1 MSIVIIEGTPPEP
14 TDPAPTVIISY
25 QGPPGPSAVT
35 TATLTNID
43 GVLKGNG
50 VNIAEAIA
58 GTDFEAPIAPGT
70 TGQYWR
76 GDKTWQTLPN
86 GATNLSV
93 TGQTA
98 TGLTVASDTGTDAA
112 IPQATGSL
120 AGLQS
125 AADKAKEDVIW
136 NIGPD
141 IASAATM
148 DIGASTGDIMNVT
161 GNTGITA
168 FTSAPAGV
176 RKKLIFGSTISITHN
191 ATSLI
196 MPNGANVTL
205 VAGSCLE
212 FLSLGSG
219 NWRCT
224 SILNAP
230 LEITAKSTTPTLL
243 AIQAGPKGSAGTGA
257 TSYTIPRAD
266 ATHAGIISAAEWTVL
281 SGISG
286 VNTGDQSLSLGTVG
300 ASTVAVNLSG
310 GTSATVPAA
319 TASAAGVATAAQITK
334 LDGIDPGAE
343 VNVNA
348 DWNAVSGD
356 AQILNKP
363 TIPAAQVNSDWTA
376 VSGVAQILNKPT
388 LGTAAA
394 LNVPTSGDAAS
405 GEVVKGSDT
414 RLSNARTPTAH
425 THPVSDLTAGSAVL
439 GDVLTFNGTNYAPAA
454 PSDGSPTRSI
464 KVATSDGQSV
474 FTGFDNDYLDGLQ
487 EWTLWG
493 TSLPPAKITATDGTT
508 ATLDAAFAA
517 EVLIGDELRCLS
529 WGAAYSGLSAASRM
543 LWIIGDTGSNDQS
556 SNATANDAAKTAN
569 SIGAGAT
576 VNGHASLSFNGT
588 SSYIKWDNATNL
600 NAAMNADGWSFIA
613 VLKSASS
620 DSGASVCWNNSA
632 SNYEYGVL
640 KCDESSNSN
649 KPDIYIQNG
658 IGTSYELTS
667 THASTI
673 AVWHVYRVRRSGS
686 TLKLSIDGGA
696 EETLSASFISSNNR
710 FSLGA
715 LIRPLNPSGVVFD
728 AMDLAEV
735 TVCNSSPTIG
745 ELDNEVSSLKLK
757 YGIA

>member
-25 QGPPGPSAVT
+25 QGPPGPSAVKT
-35 TATLTNID
+35 STLTNID

-86 GATNLSV
+86 GVTNLSV

-98 TGLTVASDTGTDAA
+98 TGLTVASSTGTGAA

-136 NIGPD
+136 TIGPD

-148 DIGASTGDIMNVT
+148 DIGTSSGDIMNVT
-161 GNTGITA
+161 GTATISA
-168 FTSAPAGV
+168 FTVAPAGV
-176 RKKLIFGSTISITHN
+176 RKKIILGSNLVITHN

-196 MPNGANVTL
+196 MPNGQSATFP
-205 VAGSCLE
+205 ASSCLE

-230 LEITAKSTTPTLL
+230 LEITAKSTGPTIL
-243 AIQAGPKGSAGTGA
+243 AIQAGPKGSAGAGA

-319 TASAAGVATAAQITK
+319 TASAAGVATASQITK
-334 LDGIDPGAE
+334 LDSIAAGAE

-363 TIPAAQVNSDWTA
+363 T
-376 VSGVAQILNKPT
+376 
-388 LGTAAA
+388 LGTAAP
-394 LNVPTSGDAAS
+394 LNVPATGDAAS

-425 THPVSDLTAGSAVL
+425 THPVSDFTAGSAVL

-454 PSDGSPTRSI
+454 PSGGSPTRSI
-464 KVATSDGQSV
+464 KVATADGQSV

-493 TSLPPAKITATDGTT
+493 TSLPPAKITATDGIT

-556 SNATANDAAKTAN
+556 SNSTANNAAKTAN
-569 SIGAGAT
+569 SIGSGAT

-600 NAAMNADGWSFIA
+600 NAAMNADGWAFIA
-613 VLKSASS
+613 VINSASA
-620 DSGASVCWNNSA
+620 DSGHSVCWNNSGSDYA
-632 SNYEYGVL
+632 YGVL
-640 KCDESSNSN
+640 ACDEGSNSN
-649 KPDIYIQNG
+649 KPDVYIKYN
-658 IGTSYELTS
+658 ISTSYELAS
-667 THASTI
+667 THASTV
-673 AVWHVYRVRRSGS
+673 AAWHVYRVRRSGS
-686 TLKLSIDGGA
+686 TLKLSIDGGT

-715 LIRPLNPSGVVFD
+715 LLRPLNPSGVAFD
-728 AMDLAEV
+728 AMDLAEF